1 MLDHVVHLALIYL
14 KLHSQLIIAN
24 CRQTILQSV
33 HCSHTTSTEIIKTIR
48 TCMTI
53 NKHETSKTSGT
64 LGKGDILTWKN
75 KNEKVDLKANRKHL
89 KNLKR

>member
-1 MLDHVVHLALIYL
+1 
-14 KLHSQLIIAN
+14 
-24 CRQTILQSV
+24 
-33 HCSHTTSTEIIKTIR
+33 
-48 TCMTI
+48 MTI